1 MPKKMHQSVA
11 ITRCFYVA
19 KLHRKKPANISY
31 IIPLS
36 WLFIHNTLP
45 PVHREMFL
53 VLAIHIDKVI
63 GISWI
68 NWPSQPPTSPSLIHA
83 TLTSKAW
90 NQVIPVK
97 ASYCYSTYHTDTLHA
112 PLTLKLLKIWMWK
125 MKLFFVKSVYALLNN
140 LGYLPLFLYR
150 GVWQLTIGTF

>member
-1 MPKKMHQSVA
+1 MLLRCETTPKK
-11 ITRCFYVA
+11 TRQY
-19 KLHRKKPANISY
+19 ISL

-36 WLFIHNTLP
+36 RLFIHNTLP

-53 VLAIHIDKVI
+53 ALAMHTDKVT

-68 NWPSQPPTSPSLIHA
+68 NWPSKPPTSPSLIHA

-97 ASYCYSTYHTDTLHA
+97 ASYCCSNYHTDTLEA
-112 PLTLKLLKIWMWK
+112 PLTLKLLEIWMWN
-125 MKLFFVKSVYALLNN
+125 MRLFFVKSVCVNALLNN
-140 LGYLPLFLYR
+140 LGYHPLFLYR
-150 GVWQLTIGTF
+150 GVSKLSISRRYVLNGFVISS